1 MRRLIMGAALV
12 ATCLITS
19 PVYADLID
27 VDRQACA
34 GKTDGDKCVGDS
46 DREGVCK
53 PGDCCKLDYSNGTPP
68 KIKCTECLKC
78 NHSAPAQTAKVP
90 EQTAKAPEQAAQEPP
105 PPPTGPTKTEQTT
118 KSGGC
123 AAAGGQHTTT
133 LWILL
138 AGAMILTNLRRRR
151 RPTPTETP

>member
-78 NHSAPAQTAKVP
+78 NHSAPAQTA
-90 EQTAKAPEQAAQEPP
+90 TAPDQGAQQA
-105 PPPTGPTKTEQTT
+105 PTGTTKTEQTT

-133 LWILL
+133 LWSLL